1 MKKITLLICLL
12 NAYLAPS
19 LFSQKTTFEK
29 INEVCEGT
37 PVAQRPRIT
46 VARFSV
52 ATPKAAYEFGAE
64 LSTMLSSALQQ
75 TSCFRVLESIDNFD
89 DMADE
94 IDLGDSKYTRSGSSP
109 KAGQMMGA
117 QFIITGEV
125 TEYNE
130 GNTGIKFSG
139 LGIGGG
145 KADIGFILKIVNPAT
160 REIIY
165 SKSVN
170 TQGKKGFQGLKLLG
184 FEAIGG
190 NFKNKAVA
198 DACEKGI
205 IKAVELL
212 AEQKDNLTLAGDS
225 SSAFKNGQAT
235 SAFTNIELVNATFQK
250 VRMLEKTLKAISSVQ
265 SVDKVFNNGEAFY
278 DVAHTGNLDDLLD
291 KLMSQI
297 QDIEVHG
304 YEANKITLELK

>member
-1 MKKITLLICLL
+1 MKKIIILICFL
-12 NAYLAPS
+12 NCCLVS
-19 LFSQKTTFEK
+19 SIFSQKTTFEK
-29 INEVCEGT
+29 INETCKGT
-37 PVAQRPRIT
+37 PVEQRPRIT

-64 LSTMLSSALQQ
+64 LATMLSSALQQ

-94 IDLGDSKYTRSGSSP
+94 IDLGDSKYTRKGSSP

-117 QFIITGEV
+117 QFVITGEV

-130 GNTGIKFSG
+130 GNTGIK
-139 LGIGGG
+139 LGVLGVGGG
-145 KADIGFILKIVNPAT
+145 KASIGFILKIVNPAT

-170 TQGKKGFQGLKLLG
+170 TQGKKGFQGLKFFG

-205 IKAVELL
+205 IQAVELL
-212 AEQKDNLTLAGDS
+212 AEEKDNLTLANDS
-225 SSAFKNGQAT
+225 SSAFKDGQ
-235 SAFTNIELVNATFQK
+235 SASSFTNIELVNATFQK
-250 VRMLEKTLKAISSVQ
+250 VRMLEKTLKTISSVQ
-265 SVDKVFNNGEAFY
+265 SVDKVFNDGQAFY
-278 DVAHTGNLDDLLD
+278 DVTHTGDLDDLLD
-291 KLMSQI
+291 NLMNEI
-297 QDIEVHG
+297 QNIEVHG
-304 YEANKITLELK
+304 YEANKITLELN

>member
-1 MKKITLLICLL
+1 MKTPFLIYLLIGLL
-12 NAYLAPS
+12 LPS
-19 LFSQKTTFEK
+19 ISFSQKTTFEK
-29 INEVCEGT
+29 VQEVCEGT
-37 PVAQRPRIT
+37 PVAERPRIT

-64 LSTMLSSALQQ
+64 LATMLSSALQQ

-94 IDLGDSKYTRSGSSP
+94 IDLGDSKYTRKGSSP

-117 QFIITGEV
+117 QFVITGEV

-165 SKSVN
+165 SKSIN
-170 TQGKKGFQGLKLLG
+170 TQGKKGFQGLKLFG

-212 AEQKDNLTLAGDS
+212 ATEKDNLMLADDS
-225 SSAFKNGQAT
+225 SSAFKDGQST

-250 VRMLEKTLKAISSVQ
+250 VRMLEKTLKTFSRRSVRR
-265 SVDKVFNNGEAFY
+265 
-278 DVAHTGNLDDLLD
+278 
-291 KLMSQI
+291 
-297 QDIEVHG
+297 
-304 YEANKITLELK
+304 